1 MKRKHNILSTF
12 LLAIFLFATPA
23 AVAASEAAARA
34 VAEDVSTP
42 APEIKINGHGIEIE
56 IADDAEHQVMV
67 YALTGQMVKNTVA
80 SYGTTA
86 IELSAG
92 YYIVKVDRITK
103 RVIIR

>member
-1 MKRKHNILSTF
+1 MKRTYNILSTF
-12 LLAIFLFATPA
+12 LLAIFLFTAPT
-23 AVAASEAAARA
+23 AVAASGAT
-34 VAEDVSTP
+34 VGSVSEEVSSP
-42 APEIKINGHGIEIE
+42 APEIKIIGHGIEIE

-67 YALTGQMVKNTVA
+67 YALTGQMVKSTVA
-80 SYGTTA
+80 TYGTTS